1 MPWSKVLNFTDPL
14 PYQAAIRA
22 ADLELFPTA
31 RGKFCAELTQVC
43 MNQLWMQ
50 RFHQNLPLVVAG
62 AMRAGRR
69 IISFLT
75 AAKPTTMQHR
85 GMDVSPGEIIV
96 NNSDVLHQRTGAGF
110 RMGGM
115 SLPTGALMSHAGR

>member
-1 MPWSKVLNFTDPL
+1 MQMPWSKVLNFTDPL

-50 RFHQNLPLVVAG
+50 RFHQNLPQVVAG
-62 AMRAGRR
+62 TMKAGGR

-75 AAKPTTMQHR
+75 AAKPTAIHHL
-85 GMDVSPGEIIV
+85 GMDVSPGEILV
-96 NNSDVLHQRTGAGF
+96 HNSDVLHQPP
-110 RMGGM
+110 
-115 SLPTGALMSHAGR
+115 LPACLLFPLSPPPT